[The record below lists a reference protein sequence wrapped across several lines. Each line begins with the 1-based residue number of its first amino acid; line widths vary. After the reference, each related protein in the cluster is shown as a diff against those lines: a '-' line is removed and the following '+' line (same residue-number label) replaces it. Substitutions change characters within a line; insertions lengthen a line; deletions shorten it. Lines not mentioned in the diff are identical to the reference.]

1 MQGGYRGG
9 ACLTM
14 YYDNECEER
23 GLDANNVGI
32 VIPGWYPMIDDVPI
46 FRAYKIWD
54 ASEKIDNGHG
64 CSEGDG
70 PPA

>member
-14 YYDNECEER
+14 YYDIGCHHRGMDAFGNE
-23 GLDANNVGI
+23 I
-32 VIPGWYPMIDDVPI
+32 VIPAWYTMIDEVPI

-64 CSEGDG
+64 CREGDG